1 MCEYLCWCKSDCCDD
16 GFCSLPARTSIIAAA
31 NPAAGHYNK
40 AKTVSE
46 NLRWVGWLCCGCL
59 WGMLFVYAVY
69 ADFCTSVVF
78 NWVVFSVNLD
88 IASLLFPYTCTNRN
102 VLFLFIAQ
110 LTLCS
115 AVWTLYLESLEHRH
129 LVTDLTLVYHILH
142 GHYDSQLDATFCII
156 DNSRTRGHAYKLLK
170 PHCTIDT
177 TKYFFLTVLLVPGT
191 TCQTWWT
198 WWSILP
204 HCPPSNATFPFLTS
218 HVIHSSISQY

>member
-46 NLRWVGWLCCGCL
+46 NLRWVGWLSCRCL

-129 LVTDLTLVYHILH
+129 LVTDLTLVYQILH

-170 PHCTIDT
+170 PHCTIDV
-177 TKYFFLTVLLVPGT
+177 TKYFFSNRVISTWNNLPDMAVHSPTLSAFKCHLSVLDLS
-191 TCQTWWT
+191 C
-198 WWSILP
+198 
-204 HCPPSNATFPFLTS
+204 
-218 HVIHSSISQY
+218 HSL